1 MAIAV
6 VFIAGCQNQPT
17 PDTENRRNVLLI
29 TIDTLRADHVGS
41 YGYHLETSPTM
52 DRLAAEGVRFADA
65 TVQWPKTWP
74 AMASMLT
81 ATYPATNGIRAF
93 PRRPLPAVN
102 LTMAEIL
109 QSSGYQ
115 TGAVVSN
122 VNLGKE
128 FAFDQGFEH
137 FVESWVD
144 EAVRRTGQATFENAP
159 GKVKRF
165 TNATIVTDQ
174 GIKLLDRLA
183 ANADKPYFLWLH
195 YMDPHGPYLPP
206 AAYERLFN
214 GAHRR
219 QLVAPR
225 RVPPY
230 QRQKDPNTG
239 EDSNDLGFY
248 KTQYDREIRYFDDE
262 LERFLEALAKRG
274 LRDNTLIVLTADH
287 GESLDEHRYLL
298 AHGKLP
304 YQPTASVPFLMVLEG
319 RIPAGKV
326 VIHPVGLI
334 DMLPTVL
341 ELLEVPLPPQV
352 QGESLMPLVAG
363 RPGGS
368 PHVYLE
374 SGYANPPAVAV
385 RSGDWKLVH
394 YRAAKEASERG
405 VAIELFDLAGDPGE
419 QKNLA
424 AANPEVVED
433 LLGAIDDWQRTTP
446 GFGQDGGTIE
456 IQDLDEQTK
465 EMMRALGYL
474 E

>member
-1 MAIAV
+1 MAIAA
-6 VFIAGCQNQPT
+6 VFIAGCQGQPT
-17 PDTENRRNVLLI
+17 PDTGTRRNVLLI
-29 TIDTLRADHVGS
+29 TIDTLRADHLGS

-52 DRLAAEGVRFADA
+52 DRLAAKGVRFADA

-74 AMASMLT
+74 SMASMLT
-81 ATYPATNGIRAF
+81 ATYPVTNGIQAF

-102 LTMAEIL
+102 VTMAEVL
-109 QSSGYQ
+109 RSSGYQ

-128 FAFDQGFEH
+128 FAFDQGFDH

-144 EAVRRTGQATFENAP
+144 EVVRLTGQATFENAP
-159 GKVKRF
+159 GKVKRY

-174 GIKLLDRLA
+174 GIDLLDRFA

-206 AAYERLFN
+206 AVYDGLFK

-219 QLVAPR
+219 QAVALK
-225 RVPPY
+225 RVPSY
-230 QRQKDPNTG
+230 QRQKDPSTG
-239 EDSNDLGFY
+239 AVSNDLGFY
-248 KTQYDREIRYFDDE
+248 KAQYDREIRYFDDE
-262 LERFLEALAKRG
+262 LDRFLVALAKRG

-287 GESLDEHRYLL
+287 GESLDEHRYFL

-304 YQPTASVPFLMVLEG
+304 YQPTASVPFMMVLEG

-326 VIHPVGLI
+326 ISYPVGMI

-341 ELLEVPLPPQV
+341 ELLELPLPPQL

-363 RPGGS
+363 QPGGS
-368 PHVYLE
+368 PYVFLE

-394 YRAAKEASERG
+394 YRAEKEARSHG
-405 VAIELFDLAGDPGE
+405 GAIELFDLADDPGE
-419 QKNLA
+419 KKNLA
-424 AANPEVVED
+424 AANPKVVEY
-433 LLGAIDDWQRTTP
+433 LRGAIDDWLRTTP
-446 GFGQDGGTIE
+446 GLGQEGGTIE

-474 E
+474 K